1 MYDPTREAA
10 PDALPQRIRKGRGAI
25 GNASGRFEPVTRH
38 PIDDGWGHPFRTRE
52 IEPPIK
58 TTVSIDRSRT
68 IIARNT
74 SPDIGFEQSI
84 NPYRGCEHGCVYCFA
99 RPTHAWLGLSPGL
112 DFESRLFA
120 KPDAPALLRKELS
133 AKSYRCSPIAMGTN
147 TDPYQPIERDYRITR
162 RILAVLSDCGHP
174 VTLVTKSAMVL
185 RDLDILAPMAKRGLV
200 KVCLSVTTLDRG
212 LARRMEP
219 RASTPVR
226 RLEAI
231 AGLKAAGVPVGVMA
245 APMIPAL
252 NDMELERI
260 LEAASS
266 AGASEAGYIL
276 LRLPLEIK
284 ALFADWLQSH
294 FPDKAKHV
302 LSLVRETRGGKL
314 YQSGFGTRMVGQ
326 GPYAELLKARFASA
340 CRRFGLNERR
350 FDLDTSQFE
359 PPSPNAGQLKLL

>member
-1 MYDPTREAA
+1 
-10 PDALPQRIRKGRGAI
+10 
-25 GNASGRFEPVTRH
+25 
-38 PIDDGWGHPFRTRE
+38 
-52 IEPPIK
+52 
-58 TTVSIDRSRT
+58 
-68 IIARNT
+68 
-74 SPDIGFEQSI
+74 
-84 NPYRGCEHGCVYCFA
+84 
-99 RPTHAWLGLSPGL
+99 
-112 DFESRLFA
+112 
-120 KPDAPALLRKELS
+120 
-133 AKSYRCSPIAMGTN
+133 
-147 TDPYQPIERDYRITR
+147 
-162 RILAVLSDCGHP
+162 
-174 VTLVTKSAMVL
+174 MVL
-185 RDLDILAPMAKRGLV
+185 IRCRMTRVLILMATVWLTLENILAPMAKRGLV

-276 LRLPLEIK
+276 VRLPLEIK

-302 LSLVRETRGGKL
+302 LSLVRESRGGKL
-314 YQSGFGTRMVGQ
+314 YQSAFGTRMVGQ
-326 GPYAELLKARFASA
+326 GPYAELLKARFGSA